1 MDLVAA
7 FHGTALQQRQA
18 RRCYLCNMLFR
29 IDAEQCIYC
38 VKCIDVLP
46 VDCISLTRGAL
57 KWSDGRVRFESTTNY
72 NLVDDIVIDHD
83 TCMACKLYL
92 DRANVD
98 RG

>member
-1 MDLVAA
+1 MTETGAEKKYAA
-7 FHGTALQQRQA
+7 QPSSCA
-18 RRCYLCNMLFR
+18 
-29 IDAEQCIYC
+29 
-38 VKCIDVLP
+38 K
-46 VDCISLTRGAL
+46 RGAL